1 MVRFIGPEGEQHG
14 VIKTQEARNMCKD
27 LGLDLVEVSPQ
38 TEPPVCKAMDYG
50 RYVFQ
55 QRKDLKK
62 QQKKTKVK
70 EIKFRPVTDVGDYNI
85 KVKRIREFI
94 ESGHKVRVVMRF
106 RFRRELTSKDL
117 GADMLNRLMEELSD
131 ITQVDAMP
139 KHEGRQMV
147 MILSPKSK

>member
-1 MVRFIGPEGEQHG
+1 M
-14 VIKTQEARNMCKD
+14 
-27 LGLDLVEVSPQ
+27 
-38 TEPPVCKAMDYG
+38 
-50 RYVFQ
+50 
-55 QRKDLKK
+55 
-62 QQKKTKVK
+62 
-70 EIKFRPVTDVGDYNI
+70 GDYNI